1 MNEAPLQIPSSRLAW
16 SWKKVRKMTRPTLKT
31 LSRRAALALAGAA
44 LLAAGAADAR
54 SLADIR
60 KSGTLSIA
68 TEGKFAP
75 FNFVDGSKLT
85 GFEIDVANAV
95 AAKMGLK
102 VDWKTMGFD
111 GLLVG
116 LQQDRWDMVI
126 ASHGVTEERARAV
139 TFADPHYCTGGI
151 IVSKDGAIRTAK
163 DLTGKVVAVQTGT
176 TYYDN
181 VKKLPV
187 KDVKNF
193 PQDNS
198 ARAALETG
206 HVDAWVT
213 DKFVGKASLAATPAT
228 SLKLGDFLFT
238 EKIAAAVSKGNT
250 GLVTEVNKALATIM
264 ADGEYAAISKKWFN
278 EDIRCK

>member
-1 MNEAPLQIPSSRLAW
+1 
-16 SWKKVRKMTRPTLKT
+16 MTRPTSIPSLT
-31 LSRRAALALAGAA
+31 RRAAIALATGAA
-44 LLAAGAADAR
+44 LLGAAVADAR
-54 SLADIR
+54 SLEDIR
-60 KSGTLSIA
+60 KSGTLVVAS
-68 TEGKFAP
+68 EGKFAP
-75 FNFVDGSKLT
+75 FNFVDHDKLA
-85 GFEIDVANAV
+85 GFEIDVADAV

-102 VDWKTMGFD
+102 VDWKTMSFD

-116 LQQDRWDMVI
+116 LAQDRWDMVI
-126 ASHGVTEERARAV
+126 ASHGITPEREKAV
-139 TFADPHYCTGGI
+139 TFANPHYCTGGV
-151 IVSKDGAIRTAK
+151 IVSRDGAIRTTK

-187 KDVKNF
+187 KDVRNF

-213 DKFVGKASLAATPAT
+213 DKFVAKASLAATPGT
-228 SLKLGDFLFT
+228 KLKTGDFVFT
-238 EKIAAAVSKGNT
+238 ERIAAAVAKGNT
-250 GLVTEVNKALATIM
+250 GLANEVDKALAAIM
-264 ADGEYAAISKKWFN
+264 ADGTYAAISKKWFN

>member
-1 MNEAPLQIPSSRLAW
+1 
-16 SWKKVRKMTRPTLKT
+16 MTRLQTSLKT
-31 LSRRAALALAGAA
+31 LSRRAAIVLAGAG
-44 LLAAGAADAR
+44 LLGASAVHAR
-54 SLADIR
+54 SIEDIR
-60 KSGTLSIA
+60 KAGTIVIA
-68 TEGKFAP
+68 SEGKFAP
-75 FNFVDGSKLT
+75 FNFVEAGKLT

-95 AAKMGLK
+95 AARMGLK
-102 VDWKTMGFD
+102 VEWKTMGFD

-116 LQQDRWDMVI
+116 LAQDRWDMVI
-126 ASHGVTEERARAV
+126 ASHGVTEERAKAV
-139 TFADPHYCTGGI
+139 TFANPHYCTGGVI
-151 IVSKDGAIRTAK
+151 ISKDGALKTAK
-163 DLTGKVVAVQTGT
+163 DLTGKVVGVQTGT

-181 VKKLPV
+181 AKKLPV

-213 DKFVGKASLAATPAT
+213 DKFVGKASLAATPGTA
-228 SLKLGDFLFT
+228 LKMGDFLFT

-250 GLVTEVNKALATIM
+250 GLVGDVDKALAAIL
-264 ADGEYAAISKKWFN
+264 ADGTYAAISKKWFN

>member
-1 MNEAPLQIPSSRLAW
+1 MTASLTPLIS
-16 SWKKVRKMTRPTLKT
+16 
-31 LSRRAALALAGAA
+31 LSRRVALVAAAG
-44 LLAAGAADAR
+44 LLAASAVQAR
-54 SLADIR
+54 TVEDIR
-60 KSGTLSIA
+60 KSGTIVIA
-68 TEGKFAP
+68 SEGKFAP
-75 FNFVDGSKLT
+75 FNFVENGKLT
-85 GFEIDVANAV
+85 GFEIDVANGV

-102 VDWKTMGFD
+102 VDWKSMGFD

-126 ASHGVTEERARAV
+126 ASHGITEERAKAV
-139 TFADPHYCTGGI
+139 TFASPHYCTGGVI
-151 IVSKDGAIRTAK
+151 ISKDGTIKTGK

-181 VKKLPV
+181 AKKLPV

-228 SLKLGDFLFT
+228 TLKMGDFLFT

-250 GLVTEVNKALATIM
+250 GLVADVDKALAAMM
-264 ADGEYAAISKKWFN
+264 ADGTYAAISKKWFN

>member
-1 MNEAPLQIPSSRLAW
+1 
-16 SWKKVRKMTRPTLKT
+16 MTRSQTPLNS
-31 LSRRAALALAGAA
+31 LSRRVAIAAAAVALFAVSTVQ
-44 LLAAGAADAR
+44 AR
-54 SLADIR
+54 TIEDIR
-60 KSGTLSIA
+60 KSGTLIVAS
-68 TEGKFAP
+68 EGKFAP
-75 FNFVDGSKLT
+75 FNFVDAGKLT
-85 GFEIDVANAV
+85 GFEIDVADAV
-95 AAKMGLK
+95 AARMGLK
-102 VDWKTMGFD
+102 VEWKTMGFD

-126 ASHGVTEERARAV
+126 ASHGVTEERAKAV
-139 TFADPHYCTGGI
+139 TFADPHYCTGGVI
-151 IVSKDGAIRTAK
+151 ISRDASIRTAK

-181 VKKLPV
+181 AKKLPV

-213 DKFVGKASLAATPAT
+213 DKFVGKASLAATPGTA
-228 SLKLGDFLFT
+228 LKMGDFLFT

-250 GLVTEVNKALATIM
+250 GLVTAVNKALAAMM
-264 ADGEYAAISKKWFN
+264 ADGTYAAISKKWFN

>member
-1 MNEAPLQIPSSRLAW
+1 
-16 SWKKVRKMTRPTLKT
+16 MTRPHPSPSLA
-31 LSRRAALALAGAA
+31 RRAVIALAAGAA
-44 LLAAGAADAR
+44 LLAAAVADAR
-54 SLADIR
+54 SIEDIR
-60 KSGTLSIA
+60 KSGTLVVAS
-68 TEGKFAP
+68 EGKFAP
-75 FNFVDGSKLT
+75 FNFVENNKLA
-85 GFEIDVANAV
+85 GFEIDVADAV

-102 VDWKTMGFD
+102 VEWKTMGFD

-116 LQQDRWDMVI
+116 LAQDRWDMVI
-126 ASHGVTEERARAV
+126 ASHGITPEREKAV
-139 TFADPHYCTGGI
+139 TFANPHYCTGGVI
-151 IVSKDGAIRTAK
+151 ISRDGSIRTAK

-213 DKFVGKASLAATPAT
+213 DKFVAKASLAATPGT
-228 SLKLGDFLFT
+228 TLRTGDFLFT
-238 EKIAAAVSKGNT
+238 ERIAAAVAKGNT
-250 GLVTEVNKALATIM
+250 GLVNEVNKALAAIM
-264 ADGEYAAISKKWFN
+264 ADGTYAAISKKWFN

>member
-1 MNEAPLQIPSSRLAW
+1 
-16 SWKKVRKMTRPTLKT
+16 MTASLTSLS
-31 LSRRAALALAGAA
+31 LVSRRVAIAAAVGLFAA
-44 LLAAGAADAR
+44 AAVQAR
-54 SLADIR
+54 PIEDIR
-60 KSGTLSIA
+60 KSGTLVVAS
-68 TEGKFAP
+68 EGKFAP
-75 FNFVDGSKLT
+75 FNFVDAGKLT

-102 VDWKTMGFD
+102 VEWKSMGFD

-126 ASHGVTEERARAV
+126 ASHGVTEERAKAV
-139 TFADPHYCTGGI
+139 TFANPHYCTGGVI
-151 IVSKDGAIRTAK
+151 ISKDGAIRTGK

-181 VKKLPV
+181 ARKLPV

-213 DKFVGKASLAATPAT
+213 DKFVGKASLAATPGT

-250 GLVTEVNKALATIM
+250 GLVTEVNKALATVM

>member
-1 MNEAPLQIPSSRLAW
+1 MTARFHPLL
-16 SWKKVRKMTRPTLKT
+16 M
-31 LSRRAALALAGAA
+31 LSRRVALVAAAG
-44 LLAAGAADAR
+44 LLAAGAAQAR
-54 SLADIR
+54 AIQDIR
-60 KSGTLSIA
+60 KSGTIVIA

-75 FNFVDGSKLT
+75 FNFVDNGKLT

-102 VDWKTMGFD
+102 VDWKMMGFD
-111 GLLVG
+111 GLLIG
-116 LQQDRWDMVI
+116 LQQDRWDLVI

-139 TFADPHYCTGGI
+139 TFADPHYCTGGVI
-151 IVSKDGAIRTAK
+151 ISRDGAIKSGK

-176 TYYDN
+176 TYYDAA
-181 VKKLPV
+181 KKLPV

-198 ARAALETG
+198 ARAALEAG

-213 DKFVGKASLAATPAT
+213 DKFVGKASLAATPGTA
-228 SLKLGDFLFT
+228 LKEGDFIFT
-238 EKIAAAVSKGNT
+238 EKIAAAVSKGNA
-250 GLVTEVNKALATIM
+250 GLVGEFDKALAAVM
-264 ADGEYAAISKKWFN
+264 ADGSYAAISKKWFN

>member
-1 MNEAPLQIPSSRLAW
+1 
-16 SWKKVRKMTRPTLKT
+16 MTRSPSTPF
-31 LSRRAALALAGAA
+31 SRRAALALAAVGLT
-44 LLAAGAADAR
+44 LLAAGSADAR

-60 KSGTLSIA
+60 KSGTIEIA

-75 FNFVDGSKLT
+75 FNFVDGAKLT

-116 LQQDRWDMVI
+116 LQQDRWDLVI

-139 TFADPHYCTGGI
+139 TFADPHYCTGGV
-151 IVSKDGAIRTAK
+151 IVSKDGAIRSAK

-213 DKFVGKASLAATPAT
+213 DKFLAKASLAATPGT
-228 SLKLGDFLFT
+228 SLKTGDLLFS
-238 EKIAAAVSKGNT
+238 EKVAAAVAKDNKP
-250 GLVTEVNKALATIM
+250 LAAEVDKALSAIM
-264 ADGEYAAISKKWFN
+264 ADGTYAAISKKWFN

>member
-1 MNEAPLQIPSSRLAW
+1 
-16 SWKKVRKMTRPTLKT
+16 MTRLQTPMKSF
-31 LSRRAALALAGAA
+31 SRRAALAVAA
-44 LLAAGAADAR
+44 VGLFAAAAVQAR
-54 SLADIR
+54 TIEDIR
-60 KSGTLSIA
+60 KSGTLVIA

-75 FNFVDGSKLT
+75 FNMVEGGKLA

-102 VDWKTMGFD
+102 VEWKTMGFD

-139 TFADPHYCTGGI
+139 TFANPHYCTGGVI
-151 IVSKDGAIRTAK
+151 ISKDGAIRTAK

-181 VKKLPV
+181 AKKLPV

-213 DKFVGKASLAATPAT
+213 DKFVAKASLAATPGTA
-228 SLKLGDFLFT
+228 LKMGDFLFV
-238 EKIAAAVSKGNT
+238 EKDAAAVSKGNT
-250 GLVTEVNKALATIM
+250 GLVAEVNKALAAIL
-264 ADGEYAAISKKWFN
+264 ADGTYAAISKKWFN
-278 EDIRCK
+278 EDIRCR

>member
-1 MNEAPLQIPSSRLAW
+1 
-16 SWKKVRKMTRPTLKT
+16 MTRSKSLSNS
-31 LSRRAALALAGAA
+31 LSRRAAIALAAVVLAGASTVQ
-44 LLAAGAADAR
+44 AR
-54 SLADIR
+54 TIEEIR
-60 KSGTLSIA
+60 KSGTLIVAS
-68 TEGKFAP
+68 EGKFAP
-75 FNFVDGSKLT
+75 FNFVDAGKLT

-102 VDWKTMGFD
+102 VEWKTMGFD

-126 ASHGVTEERARAV
+126 ASHGVTEERAKAV
-139 TFADPHYCTGGI
+139 TFANPHYCTGGVI
-151 IVSKDGAIRTAK
+151 ISKDGALKTAK
-163 DLTGKVVAVQTGT
+163 DLNGKVVAVQTGT

-181 VKKLPV
+181 AKKLPV
-187 KDVKNF
+187 KDVRNF

-213 DKFVGKASLAATPAT
+213 DKFVGKASLAATPGT

-238 EKIAAAVSKGNT
+238 EKIAAAVGKGNT
-250 GLVTEVNKALATIM
+250 GLVTEVNKALGAMM
-264 ADGEYAAISKKWFN
+264 ADGTYAAISKKWFN

>member
-1 MNEAPLQIPSSRLAW
+1 
-16 SWKKVRKMTRPTLKT
+16 MTRIKTSLKT
-31 LSRRAALALAGAA
+31 LSRRAAIAVAGAA
-44 LLAAGAADAR
+44 LLASAAVQAR
-54 SLADIR
+54 SLEDIR
-60 KSGTLSIA
+60 KSGTIVIA
-68 TEGKFAP
+68 SEGKFAP
-75 FNFVDGSKLT
+75 FNFVDGGKLT
-85 GFEIDVANAV
+85 GFEIDVADAV

-126 ASHGVTEERARAV
+126 ASHGVTEERAKAV
-139 TFADPHYCTGGI
+139 TFANPHYCTGGVI
-151 IVSKDGAIRTAK
+151 ISKDGAIRTAK
-163 DLTGKVVAVQTGT
+163 DLTGKVVGVQTGT

-181 VKKLPV
+181 AKKLPV
-187 KDVKNF
+187 KDVRNF

-213 DKFVGKASLAATPAT
+213 DKFVGKASLAATPGT
-228 SLKLGDFLFT
+228 SLKMGDFLFT
-238 EKIAAAVSKGNT
+238 EKIAAAVAKGNT
-250 GLVTEVNKALATIM
+250 GLVTEVNKALAAMM
-264 ADGEYAAISKKWFN
+264 ADGTYAAISKKWFN

>member
-1 MNEAPLQIPSSRLAW
+1 
-16 SWKKVRKMTRPTLKT
+16 MTRSKTPLKT
-31 LSRRAALALAGAA
+31 LSRRVAIAAAGLLALAAQ
-44 LLAAGAADAR
+44 AR
-54 SLADIR
+54 PIEVIR
-60 KSGTLSIA
+60 KSGTIVIA
-68 TEGKFAP
+68 SEGKFAP
-75 FNFVDGSKLT
+75 FNFVEGGQLA

-95 AAKMGLK
+95 AARMGLK
-102 VDWKTMGFD
+102 VEWKTMGFD

-116 LQQDRWDMVI
+116 LQQDRWDLVI
-126 ASHGVTEERARAV
+126 ASHGITEERAKAV
-139 TFADPHYCTGGI
+139 TFASPHYCTGGVI
-151 IVSKDGAIRTAK
+151 ISKDGAIRTAK

-181 VKKLPV
+181 AKKLPV

-213 DKFVGKASLAATPAT
+213 DKFVGKASLAATPGSA
-228 SLKLGDFLFT
+228 LKMGDFLFT

-250 GLVTEVNKALATIM
+250 GVAAEVDKALAAM
-264 ADGEYAAISKKWFN
+264 LADGSYAAISRKWFN

>member
-1 MNEAPLQIPSSRLAW
+1 MTASLTPFSS
-16 SWKKVRKMTRPTLKT
+16 
-31 LSRRAALALAGAA
+31 LSRRVALVAAAG
-44 LLAAGAADAR
+44 LLAVSAAQAR
-54 SLADIR
+54 TIADIR
-60 KSGTLSIA
+60 KSGTIVIA
-68 TEGKFAP
+68 SEGKFAP
-75 FNFVDGSKLT
+75 FNFVENGKLT
-85 GFEIDVANAV
+85 GFEIDIANAV
-95 AAKMGLK
+95 AARMGLK
-102 VDWKTMGFD
+102 VDWKSMGFD

-126 ASHGVTEERARAV
+126 ASHGITEERAKAV
-139 TFADPHYCTGGI
+139 TFASPHYCTGGVI
-151 IVSKDGAIRTAK
+151 ISRDGAIRTGK

-181 VKKLPV
+181 AKKLPV

-213 DKFVGKASLAATPAT
+213 DKFVGKASLAATPGT
-228 SLKLGDFLFT
+228 SLKMGDFLFT

-250 GLVTEVNKALATIM
+250 GLVTEVDKALAAMM
-264 ADGEYAAISKKWFN
+264 ADGTYAAISKKWFN

>member
-1 MNEAPLQIPSSRLAW
+1 
-16 SWKKVRKMTRPTLKT
+16 MTRIQTPMNS
-31 LSRRAALALAGAA
+31 LSRRVAIVAAAVGLFAA
-44 LLAAGAADAR
+44 TAAQSR
-54 SLADIR
+54 TIEDIR
-60 KSGTLSIA
+60 KGGTIVIA
-68 TEGKFAP
+68 SEGKFAP
-75 FNFVDGSKLT
+75 FNFVEAGKLA

-102 VDWKTMGFD
+102 VEWKTMGFD

-126 ASHGVTEERARAV
+126 ASHGITEERAKAV
-139 TFADPHYCTGGI
+139 TFASPHYCTGGVI
-151 IVSKDGAIRTAK
+151 ISKDGAIRTAK

-181 VKKLPV
+181 AKKLPV
-187 KDVKNF
+187 KDVRNF
-193 PQDNS
+193 PQDAS

-213 DKFVGKASLAATPAT
+213 DKFVGKASLAATPTT
-228 SLKLGDFLFT
+228 SLKVGDFLFT

-250 GLVTEVNKALATIM
+250 GLAADVDKALAAM
-264 ADGEYAAISKKWFN
+264 LADGTYASISRKWFN

>member
-1 MNEAPLQIPSSRLAW
+1 
-16 SWKKVRKMTRPTLKT
+16 MTRIPTPKKS
-31 LSRRAALALAGAA
+31 LSRRAAIAAAA
-44 LLAAGAADAR
+44 LGLFSVAAVQAR
-54 SLADIR
+54 TIEDLR
-60 KSGTLSIA
+60 KAGTIVIA
-68 TEGKFAP
+68 SEGKFAP
-75 FNFVDGSKLT
+75 FNFVENGKLA

-95 AAKMGLK
+95 AAKMGVK
-102 VDWKTMGFD
+102 VEWKSMGFD

-126 ASHGVTEERARAV
+126 ASHGVTEERAKAV
-139 TFADPHYCTGGI
+139 TFANPHYCTGGVI
-151 IVSKDGAIRTAK
+151 ISKDGAIRTGK

-181 VKKLPV
+181 AKKLPV

-213 DKFVGKASLAATPAT
+213 DKFVGKASLAATPT
-228 SLKLGDFLFT
+228 TNLKMGDFLFT

-250 GLVTEVNKALATIM
+250 GLVTEVDKALAAIM

>member
-1 MNEAPLQIPSSRLAW
+1 
-16 SWKKVRKMTRPTLKT
+16 MTASLTSLIS
-31 LSRRAALALAGAA
+31 LSRRVALIAAAG
-44 LLAAGAADAR
+44 LLAASAVQAR
-54 SLADIR
+54 TVEDIR
-60 KSGTLSIA
+60 KSGTIVIA
-68 TEGKFAP
+68 SEGKFAP
-75 FNFVDGSKLT
+75 FNFVENGKLT
-85 GFEIDVANAV
+85 GFEIDVANGV

-102 VDWKTMGFD
+102 VDWKSMGFD

-126 ASHGVTEERARAV
+126 ASHGITEERAKAV
-139 TFADPHYCTGGI
+139 TFASPHYCTGGVI
-151 IVSKDGAIRTAK
+151 ISKDGTIKTGK

-181 VKKLPV
+181 AKKLPV
-187 KDVKNF
+187 KDVRNF

-213 DKFVGKASLAATPAT
+213 DKFVGKASLAATPT
-228 SLKLGDFLFT
+228 TTLKMGDFLFT

-250 GLVTEVNKALATIM
+250 GLVADVNKALAAMM
-264 ADGEYAAISKKWFN
+264 ADGTYAAISKKWFN